1 LRGNSR
7 ENISA
12 IKKVQSLRNGL
23 KKIERRRKIN
33 CRLSAKFMKKVRDK
47 KIKLN
52 PISFLIPS
60 EFDVKI
66 YGTIREKHK
75 VSIRIA

>member
-1 LRGNSR
+1 
-7 ENISA
+7 
-12 IKKVQSLRNGL
+12 
-23 KKIERRRKIN
+23 
-33 CRLSAKFMKKVRDK
+33 MKKVRDK

-66 YGTIREKHK
+66 YGMIREKHK